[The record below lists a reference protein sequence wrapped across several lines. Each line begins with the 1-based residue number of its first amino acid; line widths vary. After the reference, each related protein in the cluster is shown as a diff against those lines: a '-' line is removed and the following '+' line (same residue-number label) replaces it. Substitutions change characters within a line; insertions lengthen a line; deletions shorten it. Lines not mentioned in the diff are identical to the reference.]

1 MHLWHQLHY
10 HNLSYMPF
18 LMLWSTCSYLQ
29 IHYLSSASDDGTDR
43 SCEELGYKRLE
54 GYDLSQKRWKHLTH
68 LAEGN
73 SVQEDMLDFGDELV
87 DDDYYA
93 GLPFAALFSCCKV
106 IYLIET

>member
-1 MHLWHQLHY
+1 M
-10 HNLSYMPF
+10 
-18 LMLWSTCSYLQ
+18 Q